1 MANLP
6 NLIATDVA
14 ALQDDELQS
23 ITRKLDETLKEKD
36 SLTMENGTLKLINEE
51 LKKLLDEKNKLL
63 EEKDKLLEEKENEL
77 DKLCGKLK
85 AAEDRLNEISNF
97 DLVCVFYCRLQ

>member
-14 ALQDDELQS
+14 ALQDDEFQS
-23 ITRKLDETLKEKD
+23 ITRQLDETRQEKD

-51 LKKLLDEKNKLL
+51 LKKLLDQKNKLL
-63 EEKDKLLEEKENEL
+63 SEKDNLLGEKDKEIDEL
-77 DKLCGKLK
+77 RGKLLS
-85 AAEDRLNEISNF
+85 AEKRLNEIDNF
-97 DLVCVFYCRLQ
+97 DLVCLLD